1 MEDSMK
7 ASRIG
12 PGWIS
17 SPCLAALALVF
28 GILTSL
34 RLPAQVAGATVLGTI
49 TDRSGA
55 VIPNARVYMENLAT
69 GFTANVTTD
78 AAGFYAAPNLLIGRY
93 KITVAA
99 TGFET
104 QIRTDITLT
113 VGGEQVLNVRM
124 AVGKVTEQIEVTT
137 EAPSVQLGSSAIGTV
152 VDSRTVRELPLNGR
166 SWTDLAALQ

>member
-7 ASRIG
+7 ASLIG
-12 PGWIS
+12 PGWIA

-28 GILTSL
+28 GILASL

-69 GFTANVTTD
+69 GFTANVATD
-78 AAGFYAAPNLLIGRY
+78 AAGFYAVPNLLIVKI

-99 TGFET
+99 PDF
-104 QIRTDITLT
+104 
-113 VGGEQVLNVRM
+113 
-124 AVGKVTEQIEVTT
+124 VTY
-137 EAPSVQLGSSAIGTV
+137 QL
-152 VDSRTVRELPLNGR
+152 
-166 SWTDLAALQ
+166 TDLHLSSVARHLLNIQSAVRQGY

>member
-7 ASRIG
+7 ASLIG
-12 PGWIS
+12 PGWIA

-28 GILTSL
+28 GILASL
-34 RLPAQVAGATVLGTI
+34 PLPAQVAGATVLGTI

-78 AAGFYAAPNLLIGRY
+78 AAGFYAVPNLLIGKY

-124 AVGKVTEQIEVTT
+124 AGGKVTEQNSVTT
-137 EAPSVQLGSSAIGTV
+137 ETPTEQLRSSTIANV
-152 VDSRTVRELPLNGR
+152 VDSTTIRKP
-166 SWTDLAALQ
+166 

>member
-1 MEDSMK
+1 MEDAMK
-7 ASRIG
+7 ASLIG

-28 GILTSL
+28 CILMSL
-34 RLPAQVAGATVLGTI
+34 LLPAQVAGATGLGEMP
-49 TDRSGA
+49 DRSGA

-78 AAGFYAAPNLLIGRY
+78 AAGFYAAPNLLIGKY

-113 VGGEQVLNVRM
+113 VGGEHVLHVR
-124 AVGKVTEQIEVTT
+124 
-137 EAPSVQLGSSAIGTV
+137 L
-152 VDSRTVRELPLNGR
+152 
-166 SWTDLAALQ
+166 